1 MNKIQKLLVANR
13 SEIAIRIFRAATE
26 LGIRTVAV
34 YAHEDRF
41 SLHRFK
47 ADESYLVGQGLEPIA
62 AYLSVAEVVRVALES
77 GADAIHPGYG
87 FLSESPELAQ
97 ACADNGLIFV
107 GPSSQ
112 ILTDLGDKV
121 AARALA
127 IGAEVPVVPA
137 TEALPD
143 EAAAILAAADAI
155 GFPVMIKASWG
166 GGGRGMRRVMRRED
180 LIEEVMEAKRE
191 SQAAFGKDEVY
202 LEKLIERA
210 RHVEVQVLGDCAGS
224 VVHLFERDCSVQRR
238 NQKVVE
244 MAPAEWMSA
253 AIRQSMLDAAVR
265 LAKTAGYVNAGTVE
279 FLYDLDSE
287 AFYFIEVNPR
297 VQVEHTVT
305 EEVTGLDI
313 VQAQILI
320 AQGGLIGG
328 VGAQASGIP
337 SQDQIR
343 LSGFAIQCRVTT
355 EDPENSFMPDY
366 GRISAYRSANGHGV
380 RLDGGNGFN
389 GAQVT
394 PHFDSLLV
402 KVITHAPQR
411 DKALRRM
418 DRVLREF
425 RIRGVKTNL
434 PFLIGLLEHPRFQS
448 GDFTTRFI
456 DETPELFEFKKR
468 KDRASRLLGFV
479 AETLVNGNPEVA
491 GQGEVRSPLARI
503 PEVDV
508 QQIQGSRE
516 IFKEKGAEGIRDW
529 VLAQQPLLLTD
540 TSFRDAHQ
548 SLLATRMRTADLLAP
563 LPAYQRGM
571 RGLFSLENWG
581 GATFDVAMRFLKES
595 PWARLRKMREAC
607 PDILFQMLL
616 RGSNGVGYTSYPDNV
631 VAYFID
637 KTVDA
642 GMDLFRVFDSLN
654 WVENMRVSFDRVLKT
669 GAILE
674 ATICYTG
681 DLSADDE
688 TTYTLDYYVKM
699 AHELKAAGAHFIALK
714 DMAGLLKPQAAR
726 LLIPALKSE
735 TGLPIHFHTHDTSGG
750 ALATQ
755 LAAAE
760 AGADIIDGAMDALSG
775 GTSQPNLGTLQE
787 ILRGTARDP
796 GLSRKNLD
804 EINVYWEQ
812 ARAHYAMFESAAP
825 SGSSDVYVH
834 QMPGGQFTNLKAQAK
849 ALGVGARWPL
859 VVERYAQVNQLL
871 GDIVKV
877 TPSSKVVGDLAIY
890 MVSHN
895 LTPEDILD
903 PQREIAFPDSLVALM
918 RGELGQPV
926 NPFPKALQ
934 EKVLRGEPPLKG
946 RPGAAL
952 PPADLE
958 AERAKIAK
966 ALGLERDRITDE
978 ALAAYL
984 MYPRVFLDYARDR
997 LQYGPV
1003 TQLPTPIFFWG
1014 PEEGQEFFVDLDR
1027 GQRLY
1032 IRYLALSDPDRKG
1045 QRTAFFELNG
1055 QPRNA
1060 TVQDRSA
1067 VPAEA
1072 VRAQADGTPGQ
1083 IGAPMPGTVTSLN
1096 VQVGQGVEKGE
1107 ALLGIE
1113 AMKMET
1119 TIFAEV
1125 SGEVQE
1131 ILVEPGDAVDTKDLL
1146 LVLGETAR

>member
-1 MNKIQKLLVANR
+1 MKQIQKLLVANR

-26 LGIRTVAV
+26 LKIKTVAI

-47 ADESYLVGQGLEPIA
+47 ADESYLVGAGLEPIA
-62 AYLSVAEVVRVALES
+62 AYLSVDEVIRVALES

-97 ACADNGLIFV
+97 ACAANGLIFV
-107 GPSSQ
+107 GPSSK
-112 ILTDLGDKV
+112 ILSDLGDKV
-121 AARALA
+121 SARELALNA
-127 IGAEVPVVPA
+127 DVPVVPA

-143 EAAAILAAADAI
+143 DAAAILEQADQV
-155 GFPVMIKASWG
+155 GFPIMIKASWG

-180 LIEEVMEAKRE
+180 LLEEVSEAKRE

-202 LEKLIERA
+202 LEKLIQRA
-210 RHVEVQVLGDCAGS
+210 RHVEVQILGDTAGN
-224 VVHLFERDCSVQRR
+224 VVHLYERDCSVQRR

-244 MAPAEWMSA
+244 MAPAEWMSPD
-253 AIRQSMLDAAVR
+253 IRQGMLDAAVR
-265 LAKTAGYVNAGTVE
+265 LAQTAGYVNAGTVE

-328 VGAQASGIP
+328 AGDRASGIP
-337 SQDQIR
+337 PQDKIKTR
-343 LSGFAIQCRVTT
+343 GFAIQCRVTT

-366 GRISAYRSANGHGV
+366 GRISAYRAANGHGV
-380 RLDGGNGFN
+380 RLDGGNGFG

-402 KVITHAPQR
+402 KVIIHAPRR
-411 DKALRRM
+411 DTALRRM

-434 PFLIGLLEHPRFQS
+434 PFLIGLIKHPNFQS

-468 KDRASRLLGFV
+468 KDRASRLLDFV
-479 AETLVNGNPEVA
+479 ADTLVNGNAEVA
-491 GQGEVRSPLARI
+491 GMAEVRSPLARL
-503 PEVDV
+503 PEVKPQD
-508 QQIQGSRE
+508 IQGTRE
-516 IFKEKGAEGIRDW
+516 IFLDRGADGVRDW
-529 VLAQQPLLLTD
+529 ALAQDRLLLTD
-540 TSFRDAHQ
+540 TTFRDAHQ
-548 SLLATRMRTADLLAP
+548 SLLATRMRTSDLLGP
-563 LPAYQRGM
+563 MPAYQQGM
-571 RGLFSLENWG
+571 RGLFSIENWG

-595 PWARLRKMREAC
+595 PWARLHKMREAC

-631 VAYFID
+631 VEYFID
-637 KTVDA
+637 KAADA

-654 WVENMRVSFDRVLKT
+654 WVENMKVSFDRVLKT

-681 DLSADDE
+681 DLTADHE
-688 TTYTLDYYVKM
+688 VTYTLDYYVNM
-699 AHELKAAGAHFIALK
+699 ARQLKAAGAHFIAIK

-726 LLIPALKSE
+726 ILIPAIKSE

-755 LAAAE
+755 LAAAQ

-787 ILRGTARDP
+787 ILRGTDRDP
-796 GLSRKNLD
+796 GLDRKNLD
-804 EINVYWEQ
+804 EINSYWEQ
-812 ARAHYAMFESAAP
+812 ARAHYAMFESASQ
-825 SGSSDVYVH
+825 SGSSDVYLH

-859 VVERYAQVNQLL
+859 VVERYAQVNQMF

-903 PQREIAFPDSLVALM
+903 PDKEIAFPDSVVALM

-934 EKVLRGEPPLKG
+934 AKVLRGEPPLTG

-952 PPADLE
+952 PPADLA
-958 AERAKIAK
+958 AERAKIA
-966 ALGLERDRITDE
+966 ADLGLEIDRIHDE
-978 ALAAYL
+978 DLAAYL

-997 LQYGPV
+997 LAYGPV
-1003 TQLPTPIFFWG
+1003 TELPTPIFFWG
-1014 PEEGQEFFVDLDR
+1014 PEEGQEFFVDLEK

-1045 QRTAFFELNG
+1045 KRTAFFELNG

-1060 TVQDRSA
+1060 TVQDRIA
-1067 VPAEA
+1067 VPTDA
-1072 VRAQADGTPGQ
+1072 VRAQADGSPGQ
-1083 IGAPMPGTVTSLN
+1083 VGAPMPGTVTSIN
-1096 VQVGQGVEKGE
+1096 VQIGQTIERGE

-1119 TIFAEV
+1119 TIFAEMG
-1125 SGEVQE
+1125 GEVKD
-1131 ILVEPGDAVDTKDLL
+1131 ILIQPGDGVETKDLL
-1146 LVLGETAR
+1146 VIIEGD

>member
-1 MNKIQKLLVANR
+1 MQTITKLLVANR

-26 LGIRTVAV
+26 LQIKTVAI
-34 YAHEDRF
+34 YGHEDRF

-47 ADESYLVGQGLEPIA
+47 ADESYLVGQGMEPIA
-62 AYLSVAEVVRVALES
+62 AYLSVEEVIRVALES
-77 GADAIHPGYG
+77 GADAVHPGYG
-87 FLSESPELAQ
+87 FLSESPELAE
-97 ACADNGLIFV
+97 ACAAHGLIFV
-107 GPSSQ
+107 GPSADT
-112 ILTDLGDKV
+112 LTALGDKV
-121 AARALA
+121 SARALA
-127 IGAEVPVVPA
+127 LQASVPVVPA
-137 TEALPD
+137 TDALPD
-143 EAAAILAAADAI
+143 DEAAILAEADRL
-155 GFPVMIKASWG
+155 GLPLMIKASWG
-166 GGGRGMRRVMRRED
+166 GGGRGMRRVTDRD
-180 LIEEVMEAKRE
+180 SLIEEVREAKRE
-191 SQAAFGKDEVY
+191 SQAAFGKNEVY

-210 RHVEVQVLGDCAGS
+210 RHVEVQVLGDQAGN

-244 MAPAEWMSA
+244 MAPAHWMHA
-253 AIRQSMLDAAVR
+253 EVRQAMLDAAVR
-265 LAKTAGYVNAGTVE
+265 LAKTAGYQNAGTVE
-279 FLYDLDSE
+279 FLYDLDSQD
-287 AFYFIEVNPR
+287 FYFIEVNPR

-328 VGAQASGIP
+328 AGKRASGIP
-337 SQDQIR
+337 TQSKIR
-343 LSGFAIQCRVTT
+343 TKGYAIQCRVTT

-366 GRISAYRSANGHGV
+366 GRITAYRSANGHGV
-380 RLDGGNGFN
+380 RLDGGNGFS

-394 PHFDSLLV
+394 PHYDSLLV
-402 KVITHAPQR
+402 KVIIHAPR
-411 DKALRRM
+411 RETALRRL

-434 PFLIGLLEHPRFQS
+434 PFLIGLINHPRFQS

-468 KDRASRLLGFV
+468 KDRASRLLAYV

-491 GQGEVRSPLARI
+491 GLAQVRSPLARL
-503 PEVDV
+503 PQVEAQDTP
-508 QQIQGSRE
+508 GSRQ
-516 IFKEKGAEGIRDW
+516 IFKERGAEGLRDW
-529 VLAQQPLLLTD
+529 VLEQDRLLLTD
-540 TSFRDAHQ
+540 TTFRDAHQ

-563 LPAYQRGM
+563 LPAYQAGM

-581 GATFDVAMRFLKES
+581 GATFDVSMRFLRES
-595 PWARLRKMREAC
+595 PWARLHKMRAAC

-631 VAYFID
+631 VQYFID
-637 KTVDA
+637 KAADA

-674 ATICYTG
+674 AAICYTG
-681 DLSADDE
+681 DLTADTE
-688 TTYTLDYYVKM
+688 TTYTLDYYIKM
-699 AHELKAAGAHFIALK
+699 AREVTAAGAHLIALK

-726 LLIPALKSE
+726 VLIPALRQE

-787 ILRGTARDP
+787 MLRGTARDP
-796 GLSRKNLD
+796 GLSRANLD
-804 EINVYWEQ
+804 QINAYWEQ
-812 ARAHYAMFESAAP
+812 ARAHYAMFESASPA
-825 SGSSDVYVH
+825 GSSDVYVH
-834 QMPGGQFTNLKAQAK
+834 EMPGGQFTNLKAQAK
-849 ALGVGARWPL
+849 ALGVGGNWPL
-859 VVERYAQVNQLL
+859 VVARYAEVNAMF
-871 GDIVKV
+871 GNMVKV

-895 LTPEDILD
+895 LTPEDVLD
-903 PQREIAFPDSLVALM
+903 PDKDIAFPDSVVALM
-918 RGELGQPV
+918 RGDLGQPV
-926 NPFPKALQ
+926 NPFPAALQ
-934 EKVLRGEPPLKG
+934 AKVLRGAVPLTG

-952 PPADLE
+952 PPTDLE
-958 AERAKIAK
+958 GERTKIA
-966 ALGLERDRITDE
+966 AELGLPLDRIHDE
-978 ALAAYL
+978 DLAAFL
-984 MYPRVFLDYARDR
+984 MYPRVFMDYARNR
-997 LQYGPV
+997 LEFGPV
-1003 TQLPTPIFFWG
+1003 TDLPTPIFFWG
-1014 PEEGQEFFVDLDR
+1014 PEEGQEFFVDLER

-1032 IRYLALSDPDRKG
+1032 IRFLALSDPDRKG

-1060 TVQDRSA
+1060 TVVDRSA
-1067 VPAEA
+1067 VPSEGL
-1072 VRAQADGTPGQ
+1072 RAQADGSPGQ
-1083 IGAPMPGTVTSLN
+1083 VGAPMPGTVTSLAI
-1096 VQVGQGVEKGE
+1096 QVGQRVKKGE

-1119 TIFAEV
+1119 TLFAELG
-1125 SGEVQE
+1125 GEVAE
-1131 ILVEPGDAVDTKDLL
+1131 IVVKPGDSVETKDLL
-1146 LVLGETAR
+1146 VVITAD